1 MDLNP
6 SFFILPK
13 MKRKKELKIFL
24 DKQYNLYN
32 NPSFIDKDPISIPHS
47 FTKKQDIE
55 ISGFWT
61 AILSWGQRVTIIN
74 KANQLMDLMGRSPY
88 DFILNHKEKDRKPF
102 LEFKHRTFNAEDSL
116 YFLEWLQQFY
126 RSNKTLEKA
135 FMIDQKKNSFDMQ
148 KALGNFHSQFFSLP
162 DYPHR
167 TRKHISNPMKNSSA
181 KRLNMFLRWM
191 VRQDKSGVDFGIWK
205 KIPSSALHIPLDVHV
220 HKIALQLKL
229 TSRKQT
235 DWKTVVEITDNLKE
249 LDPNDP
255 AKYDYALFGLGVL
268 GKDAILY

>member
-1 MDLNP
+1 LDSNP
-6 SFFILPK
+6 TFFILSK
-13 MKRKKELKIFL
+13 MKRKKDLKIFL
-24 DKQYNLYN
+24 DSQYELYN
-32 NPSFIDKDPISIPHS
+32 ALSFIEKDPISIPHS

-74 KANQLMDLMGRSPY
+74 KANSLMDLMGQSPH
-88 DFILNHKEKDRKPF
+88 DFILNHHEKDRKVF
-102 LEFKHRTFNAEDSL
+102 LEFKHRTFNATDSL

-126 RSNKTLEKA
+126 RKNKSLEEA
-135 FMIDQKKNSFDMQ
+135 FVLDQKPGAFDMQ
-148 KALGNFHSQFFSLP
+148 KALGNFHSHFFSLP
-162 DYPHR
+162 EFPHR

-191 VRQDKSGVDFGIWK
+191 VRKDNAGVDFGIWN

-235 DWKTVVEITDNLKE
+235 DWKTVVEITNNLRK
-249 LDPNDP
+249 LDPVDP

-268 GKDAILY
+268 GKDAIL

>member
-1 MDLNP
+1 
-6 SFFILPK
+6 
-13 MKRKKELKIFL
+13 MKRKKELKLFL
-24 DKQYNLYN
+24 DEQYKLYN
-32 NPSFIDKDPISIPHS
+32 KASFIEKDPISIPHS

-74 KANQLMDLMGRSPY
+74 KANSLMDLMGGSPY
-88 DFILNHKEKDRKPF
+88 DFILHHREKDRKAF
-102 LEFKHRTFNAEDSL
+102 LAFKHRTFNAIDSL

-126 RSNKTLEKA
+126 KNNESLESA
-135 FMIDQKKNSFDMQ
+135 FLINQDLDNFDMQ
-148 KALGNFHSQFFSLP
+148 KALGNFHQEFFSLP
-162 DYPHR
+162 EYPTR

-191 VRQDKSGVDFGIWK
+191 VRKDKSGVDFGIWNQV
-205 KIPSSALHIPLDVHV
+205 PLSSLHIPLDVHV
-220 HKIALQLKL
+220 HKIAMQLKL
-229 TSRKQT
+229 TKRKQS
-235 DWKTVVEITDNLKE
+235 DWKTVVEITNNLRK

>member
-1 MDLNP
+1 
-6 SFFILPK
+6 

-24 DKQYNLYN
+24 EEQYKLYN
-32 NPSFIDKDPISIPHS
+32 QASFIESDPIAIPHS

-55 ISGFWT
+55 IAGFWT

-74 KANQLMDLMGRSPY
+74 KANQLMDLMDRSPH
-88 DFILNHKEKDRKPF
+88 DFILNHTEKDRKAF
-102 LEFKHRTFNAEDSL
+102 LDFKHRTFNAIDSL
-116 YFLEWLQQFY
+116 YFLEWLQHFY
-126 RSNKTLEKA
+126 RENKSLEKA
-135 FMIDQKKNSFDMQ
+135 FVQKQKVRDFDMQ
-148 KALGNFHSQFFSLP
+148 KAIGDFHSLFFSLP
-162 DYPHR
+162 DFPTR
-167 TRKHISNPMKNSSA
+167 TKKHISNPLKNSSA
-181 KRLNMFLRWM
+181 KRINMFLRWM
-191 VRQDKSGVDFGIWK
+191 VRKDKSGVDFGIWN

-235 DWKTVVEITDNLKE
+235 DWKTVKEITDNLRQ